1 MLFNLSFPIHAATTF
16 SIGASRPNS
25 MRKAWIVQA
34 NIIVVLVWDKP
45 WYEDKT
51 VAIKAVYAEYLKE
64 ASVLFLNIVFI
75 LSCTFHFFIIFNLD
89 IDIDT
94 SKLFEASLGK

>member
-1 MLFNLSFPIHAATTF
+1 MLFNLSFPTHAATTF
-16 SIGASRPNS
+16 SIGASRPTS

-34 NIIVVLVWDKP
+34 NIVVVLVWDKP

-75 LSCTFHFFIIFNLD
+75 LSCIFHFFIIFNLD